1 MKNKILNVILIVYI
15 IVLIW
20 LLLVPNV
27 FRGEQTWYSNVFSYQ
42 HFVDSNLIPFR
53 TIIMYIYCLKNG
65 NINIDI
71 PIKNVLANFFMFMPI
86 IICITK
92 ISTFLILCD
101 LAVCLATL
109 YVSFSLVFALMRY
122 LQGKVFL
129 IRFYSPTTLSSSR
142 AEFRLPSRLACA

>member
-1 MKNKILNVILIVYI
+1 MKNKILNVILIGYI

-27 FRGEQTWYSNVFSYQ
+27 
-42 HFVDSNLIPFR
+42 FR

-86 IICITK
+86 TILIKIKIPRLTLKKILLYIICFNLVIE
-92 ISTFLILCD
+92 ILQFL
-101 LAVCLATL
+101 T
-109 YVSFSLVFALMRY
+109 
-122 LQGKVFL
+122 LQGSFDVDDILLRLFGAW
-129 IRFYSPTTLSSSR
+129 ISYAVYSI
-142 AEFRLPSRLACA
+142 FRRKTFK

>member
-1 MKNKILNVILIVYI
+1 MKNKILNVILIGYI

-86 IICITK
+86 TILIKIK
-92 ISTFLILCD
+92 ISGVWQLNIKKSTCRSYKTCIFYVNFYVLYAVILCYCV
-101 LAVCLATL
+101 L
-109 YVSFSLVFALMRY
+109 
-122 LQGKVFL
+122 
-129 IRFYSPTTLSSSR
+129 
-142 AEFRLPSRLACA
+142 

>member
-1 MKNKILNVILIVYI
+1 MKNKILNVILIGYI

-71 PIKNVLANFFMFMPI
+71 PIKNVLTILIKIKIPRLTLKKI
-86 IICITK
+86 LLYIICFNLVIE
-92 ISTFLILCD
+92 ILQFL
-101 LAVCLATL
+101 T
-109 YVSFSLVFALMRY
+109 
-122 LQGKVFL
+122 LQGSFDVDDILLRLFGAW
-129 IRFYSPTTLSSSR
+129 ISYAVYSS
-142 AEFRLPSRLACA
+142 FRRKTFK

>member
-1 MKNKILNVILIVYI
+1 MKNKILNVILIGYI

-71 PIKNVLANFFMFMPI
+71 PIKKVYWQIFLQFMPI
-86 IICITK
+86 TILIKIKIPRLTLKNDFII
-92 ISTFLILCD
+92 
-101 LAVCLATL
+101 
-109 YVSFSLVFALMRY
+109 YY
-122 LQGKVFL
+122 LF
-129 IRFYSPTTLSSSR
+129 
-142 AEFRLPSRLACA
+142 

>member
-1 MKNKILNVILIVYI
+1 MKNKILNVILIGYI

-71 PIKNVLANFFMFMPI
+71 PKNSITALIGKFFHVYANYNFNKNKDPSVDFKKDFI
-86 IICITK
+86 I
-92 ISTFLILCD
+92 
-101 LAVCLATL
+101 
-109 YVSFSLVFALMRY
+109 YY
-122 LQGKVFL
+122 LF
-129 IRFYSPTTLSSSR
+129 
-142 AEFRLPSRLACA
+142 

>member
-1 MKNKILNVILIVYI
+1 MKNKILNVILIGYI

-65 NINIDI
+65 NINIDYTNKKCIGKFFHVYANYNFNKIKI
-71 PIKNVLANFFMFMPI
+71 PRLTLKKILLY
-86 IICITK
+86 IICFNLVIE
-92 ISTFLILCD
+92 ILQFL
-101 LAVCLATL
+101 T
-109 YVSFSLVFALMRY
+109 
-122 LQGKVFL
+122 LQGSFDVDDILLRLFGAW
-129 IRFYSPTTLSSSR
+129 ISYAVYSS
-142 AEFRLPSRLACA
+142 FRRKTFK

>member
-1 MKNKILNVILIVYI
+1 MKNKILNVILIGYI

-53 TIIMYIYCLKNG
+53 TIIMYI
-65 NINIDI
+65 I

-86 IICITK
+86 TILIKIKIPRLTLKKILLYIICFNLVIE
-92 ISTFLILCD
+92 ILQFL
-101 LAVCLATL
+101 T
-109 YVSFSLVFALMRY
+109 
-122 LQGKVFL
+122 LQGSFDVDDILLRLFGAW
-129 IRFYSPTTLSSSR
+129 ISYAVYSS
-142 AEFRLPSRLACA
+142 FRRKTFK

>member
-1 MKNKILNVILIVYI
+1 MKNKILNVILIGYI

-86 IICITK
+86 TILIK
-92 ISTFLILCD
+92 IKKSNRIKFLLLFFI
-101 LAVCLATL
+101 
-109 YVSFSLVFALMRY
+109 SFKPMFSFRFIKSLISKKL
-122 LQGKVFL
+122 
-129 IRFYSPTTLSSSR
+129 
-142 AEFRLPSRLACA
+142 

>member
-1 MKNKILNVILIVYI
+1 MKNKILNVILIGYI

-86 IICITK
+86 TICITK

>member
-1 MKNKILNVILIVYI
+1 MKNKILNVILIGYI
-15 IVLIW
+15 IVLIR

-71 PIKNVLANFFMFMPI
+71 PIKNVLANFNKNKDPSVDFKKDFI
-86 IICITK
+86 I
-92 ISTFLILCD
+92 
-101 LAVCLATL
+101 
-109 YVSFSLVFALMRY
+109 YY
-122 LQGKVFL
+122 LF
-129 IRFYSPTTLSSSR
+129 
-142 AEFRLPSRLACA
+142 